1 METPFN
7 SVSYLNFYQNFCVV
21 QLKGEALGHI
31 APPSPSWQPCSHLL
45 SEFRLQQLGLI
56 DGFFHSCFISVICY
70 ITTAAIEY
78 MREYL
83 ERFIESNTDNFWME
97 YLTNTLCLYK
107 AQVVAG

>member
-1 METPFN
+1 
-7 SVSYLNFYQNFCVV
+7 
-21 QLKGEALGHI
+21 
-31 APPSPSWQPCSHLL
+31 
-45 SEFRLQQLGLI
+45 
-56 DGFFHSCFISVICY
+56 
-70 ITTAAIEY
+70 